1 LVIFFGIKDY
11 YYGFR
16 LKSELRALE
25 GRVVSYKEKELLS
38 FIRRDLIDNRGL
50 IISKIEN
57 GKPSEYS
64 LLESY
69 GELMEYALLR
79 VNKDLFDIL
88 LSIVNKYFYSK
99 DGYLYW
105 RINRLTLMPEN
116 STALIDSLRILNAL
130 VSAYEIFKD
139 KKYME
144 MGEKISEE
152 ILKFNSSGEF
162 FVDYYDGNTKAKA
175 NKISLFYLDLRKLK
189 KISKLLP
196 SFNKYYITSKN
207 ILENSVSINRPFFP
221 KEFDLY
227 TFSYKTH
234 YPVNMLE
241 QVITAI
247 NFDDVNKIED
257 FLSFVK
263 NEINK
268 YNKLNTFYM
277 SDKRVDDQENVGLYA
292 ILARLFIFCDDELWA
307 KKVFNF
313 VEKFKGNDS
322 FGYGD
327 FWGKNYYAFDQLE
340 VLLTLS
346 YMED

>member
-1 LVIFFGIKDY
+1 MVIFFGIKDY

-25 GRVVSYKEKELLS
+25 GRVVSYKEKELLN

-79 VNKDLFDIL
+79 GDKDLFDIL
-88 LSIVNKYFYSK
+88 LTIVNKYFYSK

-105 RINRLTLMPEN
+105 RINRLTLIPEN

-189 KISKLLP
+189 KIAKLFS
-196 SFNKYYITSKN
+196 SFNKYYITSKRRIVRLHN
-207 ILENSVSINRPFFP
+207 YICCKTIKEN
-221 KEFDLY
+221 
-227 TFSYKTH
+227 T
-234 YPVNMLE
+234 
-241 QVITAI
+241 
-247 NFDDVNKIED
+247 
-257 FLSFVK
+257 
-263 NEINK
+263 
-268 YNKLNTFYM
+268 
-277 SDKRVDDQENVGLYA
+277 
-292 ILARLFIFCDDELWA
+292 
-307 KKVFNF
+307 
-313 VEKFKGNDS
+313 
-322 FGYGD
+322 
-327 FWGKNYYAFDQLE
+327 
-340 VLLTLS
+340 
-346 YMED
+346 